1 MNRVPPQLLEMIGN
15 LSEFHREHEKFYAQA
30 PLREAVEIEAA
41 SRVLKALAD
50 RWSSVSPT
58 DEPAMSPFAGARDLN
73 PPGLTAESGVLFM
86 EGEGQP
92 TEIKQLRRDMETRA
106 GDMEAGGRWLSEAM
120 EKSWAVAGSLA
131 EYPELADL
139 LGERHR
145 IIANDWQAASEQTL
159 NARLLRRALEII
171 DRVDFS
177 PAALRDDLS
186 RDRNAANYLYSA
198 SELLDRAADLAVH
211 SASLVHDN
219 ERRWRTFSERVRE
232 LVAAS

>member
-1 MNRVPPQLLEMIGN
+1 MNGVPPQLLEMIGN
-15 LSEFHREHEKFYAQA
+15 LSEFHREHEKFYAQT
-30 PLREAVEIEAA
+30 PLREAAKIESA

-50 RWSSVSPT
+50 RWSSVSPSDGT
-58 DEPAMSPFAGARDLN
+58 ALSPFAGARDLN

-86 EGEGQP
+86 EGEGEP
-92 TEIKQLRRDMETRA
+92 VEIRQLRRDLETRS
-106 GDMEAGGRWLSEAM
+106 GDMEASGQWLSEAM

-159 NARLLRRALEII
+159 IARLLRRALEIV
-171 DRVDFS
+171 DR
-177 PAALRDDLS
+177 LDLS
-186 RDRNAANYLYSA
+186 PEAVRADLASDRNAPGYLYSA

-219 ERRWRTFSERVRE
+219 ERRWRIFSERVRE

>member
-106 GDMEAGGRWLSEAM
+106 GDMEAGGRWHAHC
-120 EKSWAVAGSLA
+120 
-131 EYPELADL
+131 PP
-139 LGERHR
+139 
-145 IIANDWQAASEQTL
+145 
-159 NARLLRRALEII
+159 RRK
-171 DRVDFS
+171 
-177 PAALRDDLS
+177 P
-186 RDRNAANYLYSA
+186 NAAA
-198 SELLDRAADLAVH
+198 E
-211 SASLVHDN
+211 
-219 ERRWRTFSERVRE
+219 
-232 LVAAS
+232 